1 MNFLT
6 DKNINLKQLINLYQS
21 VGWTSYTEKPE
32 LLQQAVHNS
41 LYVLGA
47 FDHDQLIGLIR
58 VVGDG
63 LTIIYIQDLLVLP
76 AYQNKGIGS
85 TLINK
90 VRKEFRHVRQQVLL
104 TMEEP
109 ETRAFYEKNGFSSCD
124 QGELVAFYHEYLP

>member
-6 DKNINLKQLINLYQS
+6 NKNINLKQLINLYQS

-124 QGELVAFYHEYLP
+124 QGELVAFYHEY

>member
-6 DKNINLKQLINLYQS
+6 NKNINLKQLINLYQS
-21 VGWTSYTEKPE
+21 VGWTAYTEKPE

-41 LYVLGA
+41 LYVLVA

-76 AYQNKGIGS
+76 AYQNQGIGS

-124 QGELVAFYHEYLP
+124 QGELVAFYHEY

>member
-21 VGWTSYTEKPE
+21 VGWTAYTEKPE

-90 VRKEFRHVRQQVLL
+90 VRTEFRHVRQQVLL

-124 QGELVAFYHEYLP
+124 QGELVAFYHQY

>member
-21 VGWTSYTEKPE
+21 VGWTSYTERPE

-76 AYQNKGIGS
+76 AYQNQGIGS

-90 VRKEFRHVRQQVLL
+90 VCKEFRHVRQQVLL

-124 QGELVAFYHEYLP
+124 QGELVAFYHKY

>member
-6 DKNINLKQLINLYQS
+6 NKNINLKQLINLYQS
-21 VGWTSYTEKPE
+21 VGWTAYTEKPE

-76 AYQNKGIGS
+76 AYQNQGIGS

-124 QGELVAFYHEYLP
+124 QGKLVAFYHEY

>member
-6 DKNINLKQLINLYQS
+6 NKNINLKQLINLYQS
-21 VGWTSYTEKPE
+21 VGWTSYTERPE

-47 FDHDQLIGLIR
+47 FNHDQLIGLIR

-124 QGELVAFYHEYLP
+124 QGELVAFYHEY

>member
-6 DKNINLKQLINLYQS
+6 NKNINLKQLINLYQS
-21 VGWTSYTEKPE
+21 VGWTAYTEKPE

-76 AYQNKGIGS
+76 AYQNQGIGS

-90 VRKEFRHVRQQVLL
+90 VHKEFRHVRQQVLL

-124 QGELVAFYHEYLP
+124 QGELVAFYHEY

>member
-6 DKNINLKQLINLYQS
+6 NKNINLKQLINLYQS
-21 VGWTSYTEKPE
+21 VGWTAYTEKPE

-76 AYQNKGIGS
+76 AYQNQGIGS
-85 TLINK
+85 TLINR
-90 VRKEFRHVRQQVLL
+90 VRQEFRHVRQQVLL

-124 QGELVAFYHEYLP
+124 QGELVAFYHEF

>member
-6 DKNINLKQLINLYQS
+6 NKNINLKQLINLYQS
-21 VGWTSYTEKPE
+21 VGWTAYTEKPE

-63 LTIIYIQDLLVLP
+63 LIIIYIQDLLVLP
-76 AYQNKGIGS
+76 AYQNQGIGS

-90 VRKEFRHVRQQVLL
+90 VCKEFHHVRQQVLL

-109 ETRAFYEKNGFSSCD
+109 ETRAFYEKNGFTSCD
-124 QGELVAFYHEYLP
+124 QGELVAFYHEY

>member
-6 DKNINLKQLINLYQS
+6 NKNINLKQLINLYQS
-21 VGWTSYTEKPE
+21 VGWTSYTERPE

-47 FDHDQLIGLIR
+47 FNHDQLIGLIR

-76 AYQNKGIGS
+76 AYQNQGIGS

-109 ETRAFYEKNGFSSCD
+109 ETRAFYEKNGFTSCD
-124 QGELVAFYHEYLP
+124 QGELVAFYHEY

>member
-32 LLQQAVHNS
+32 LLQQAVNNS

-76 AYQNKGIGS
+76 AYQNQGIGS

-124 QGELVAFYHEYLP
+124 QGELVAFYHEY

>member
-6 DKNINLKQLINLYQS
+6 NKNINLKQLINLYQS

-76 AYQNKGIGS
+76 AYQNQGIGS

-109 ETRAFYEKNGFSSCD
+109 ETRAFYEKNGFTSCD
-124 QGELVAFYHEYLP
+124 QGELVAFYHEY

>member
-47 FDHDQLIGLIR
+47 FNHDQLIGLIR

-76 AYQNKGIGS
+76 AYQNQGIGS

-109 ETRAFYEKNGFSSCD
+109 ETRAFYEKNGFTSCD
-124 QGELVAFYHEYLP
+124 QGELVAFYHEY

>member
-6 DKNINLKQLINLYQS
+6 NKNINLKQLINLYQS

-109 ETRAFYEKNGFSSCD
+109 VTRAFYEKNGFTSCD
-124 QGELVAFYHEYLP
+124 QGELVAFYHES

>member
-6 DKNINLKQLINLYQS
+6 NKNINLKQLINLYQS
-21 VGWTSYTEKPE
+21 VGWTAYTEKPE
-32 LLQQAVHNS
+32 LLQQAVYNS

-124 QGELVAFYHEYLP
+124 QGELVAFYHEY

>member
-21 VGWTSYTEKPE
+21 VGWTAYTEKPE

-90 VRKEFRHVRQQVLL
+90 VRKEFRYVRQQVLL

-124 QGELVAFYHEYLP
+124 QGELVAFYHEY

>member
-6 DKNINLKQLINLYQS
+6 NKNINLKQLINLYQS
-21 VGWTSYTEKPE
+21 VGWTAYTEKPE

-76 AYQNKGIGS
+76 AYQNQGIGS

-109 ETRAFYEKNGFSSCD
+109 ETRAFYEKNGFTSCN
-124 QGELVAFYHEYLP
+124 QGELVAFYHEY

>member
-6 DKNINLKQLINLYQS
+6 NKNINLKQLINLYQS
-21 VGWTSYTEKPE
+21 VGWTAYTEKPE

-124 QGELVAFYHEYLP
+124 QGELVAFYHEY

>member
-47 FDHDQLIGLIR
+47 FNHDQLIGLIR

-124 QGELVAFYHEYLP
+124 QGELVAFYHEY

>member
-6 DKNINLKQLINLYQS
+6 NKNINLKQPINLYQS
-21 VGWTSYTEKPE
+21 VGWTAYTEKPE

-76 AYQNKGIGS
+76 AYQNQGIGS

-90 VRKEFRHVRQQVLL
+90 VRKKFRHVRQQVLL

-124 QGELVAFYHEYLP
+124 QGELVAFYHEY

>member
-90 VRKEFRHVRQQVLL
+90 VRKEFRYVRQQVLL

-124 QGELVAFYHEYLP
+124 QGELVAFYHEY

>member
-47 FDHDQLIGLIR
+47 FDQDRLIGLIR

-76 AYQNKGIGS
+76 AYQNQGIGS

-90 VRKEFRHVRQQVLL
+90 VSKEFRHVRQQVLL

-124 QGELVAFYHEYLP
+124 QGELVAFYHEY

>member
-21 VGWTSYTEKPE
+21 VGWTSYTEKPK

-47 FDHDQLIGLIR
+47 FDHNQLIGLIR

-124 QGELVAFYHEYLP
+124 QGKLVAFYHEY

>member
-109 ETRAFYEKNGFSSCD
+109 ETRAFYEKNGFTSCD
-124 QGELVAFYHEYLP
+124 QGELVAFYHEY

>member
-6 DKNINLKQLINLYQS
+6 NKNINLKQLINLYQS
-21 VGWTSYTEKPE
+21 VGWTAYTEKPE

-76 AYQNKGIGS
+76 AYQNQGIGS

-90 VRKEFRHVRQQVLL
+90 VGKEFRHVRQQVLL

-124 QGELVAFYHEYLP
+124 QGELVAFYHEY

>member
-76 AYQNKGIGS
+76 AYQNQGIGS

-90 VRKEFRHVRQQVLL
+90 VGKEFRHVRQQVLL

-124 QGELVAFYHEYLP
+124 QGELVAFYHEY

>member
-47 FDHDQLIGLIR
+47 FNHDQLIGLIR

-76 AYQNKGIGS
+76 AYQNQGIGS

-90 VRKEFRHVRQQVLL
+90 VCKEFRHIRQQVLL

-109 ETRAFYEKNGFSSCD
+109 KTRAFYEKNGFTPCD
-124 QGELVAFYHEYLP
+124 QGELVAFYHEY

>member
-63 LTIIYIQDLLVLP
+63 LIIIYIQDLLVLP
-76 AYQNKGIGS
+76 AYQNQGIGS

-109 ETRAFYEKNGFSSCD
+109 ETRAFYEKNDFSSCD
-124 QGELVAFYHEYLP
+124 QGELVAFYHEY

>member
-76 AYQNKGIGS
+76 AYQNQGIGS

-109 ETRAFYEKNGFSSCD
+109 ETRAFYEKNGFTSCD
-124 QGELVAFYHEYLP
+124 QGELVAFYHEY

>member
-6 DKNINLKQLINLYQS
+6 DKSINLKQLINLYQS

-47 FDHDQLIGLIR
+47 FNHDQLIGLIR

-124 QGELVAFYHEYLP
+124 QGELVAFYHEY

>member
-76 AYQNKGIGS
+76 AYQNQGIGS

-90 VRKEFRHVRQQVLL
+90 VWKEFRHVRQQVLL

-109 ETRAFYEKNGFSSCD
+109 ETRAFYEKNGFTSCD
-124 QGELVAFYHEYLP
+124 QGELVAFYHEY

>member
-21 VGWTSYTEKPE
+21 VGWTSYTEKPK

-47 FDHDQLIGLIR
+47 FDHNQLIGLIR

-76 AYQNKGIGS
+76 AYQNQGIGS

-109 ETRAFYEKNGFSSCD
+109 ETRAFYEKNGFTSCD
-124 QGELVAFYHEYLP
+124 QGELVAFYHEY

>member
-47 FDHDQLIGLIR
+47 FNHDQLIGLIR

-90 VRKEFRHVRQQVLL
+90 VRKEFRHVQIG
-104 TMEEP
+104 
-109 ETRAFYEKNGFSSCD
+109 RASCR
-124 QGELVAFYHEYLP
+124 ERV

>member
-6 DKNINLKQLINLYQS
+6 DKSINLKQLINLYQS

-47 FDHDQLIGLIR
+47 FNHDQLIGLIR

-76 AYQNKGIGS
+76 AYQNQGIGS

-124 QGELVAFYHEYLP
+124 QGELVAFYHEY

>member
-124 QGELVAFYHEYLP
+124 QGELVAFYHEY

>member
-6 DKNINLKQLINLYQS
+6 NKNINLKQLISLYQS
-21 VGWTSYTEKPE
+21 VGWTAYTEKTE

-76 AYQNKGIGS
+76 AYQNQGIGS

-109 ETRAFYEKNGFSSCD
+109 ETRAFYEKNGFTSCD
-124 QGELVAFYHEYLP
+124 QGELVAFYHEY

>member
-76 AYQNKGIGS
+76 AYQNQGIGS

-90 VRKEFRHVRQQVLL
+90 VWKEFRHVRQQVLL

-109 ETRAFYEKNGFSSCD
+109 ETRAFYEKNGFTSCD
-124 QGELVAFYHEYLP
+124 QGELVAFYHES

>member
-76 AYQNKGIGS
+76 AYQNQGIGS

-124 QGELVAFYHEYLP
+124 QGELVAFYHEY

>member
-6 DKNINLKQLINLYQS
+6 NKNINLKQLINLYQS
-21 VGWTSYTEKPE
+21 VGWTAYTEKPE

-76 AYQNKGIGS
+76 AYQNQGIGS

-109 ETRAFYEKNGFSSCD
+109 ETRAFYEKNGFTSCD
-124 QGELVAFYHEYLP
+124 QGELVAFYHEY